1 MTETTSSSRSLFW
14 GFVAIAA
21 GIFLA
26 GLFVAGALKDIRRTN
41 DEITVTGSAKR
52 PIRADHAIWRPSVTA
67 QNLSVTAA
75 FEQVQS
81 QSNRVVAFLK
91 AQGVADSSVTLR
103 PVETYTVESYS
114 NTGEQ
119 RPPSYRVTQT
129 FEIRLNDV
137 DAMAKLAR
145 EANTL
150 MMQGIPLTG
159 SAPEYIYTE
168 LADIRI
174 AMLGDA
180 TKDAKTRAERIAES
194 VGASLGAVRSVHL
207 GVFQVTTRNSTD
219 VSSMGINDVSS
230 IEKDITSVVHVT
242 FGLE

>member
-26 GLFVAGALKDIRRTN
+26 GLFIAGALKDIRRTN
-41 DEITVTGSAKR
+41 DDITVTGSAKH
-52 PIRADHAIWRPSVTA
+52 PIRADYAIWRPSVST

-75 FEQVQS
+75 FEHVQAES
-81 QSNRVVAFLK
+81 ERVLAFLK
-91 AQGVADSSVTLR
+91 AQGVPDSSVTLR
-103 PVETYTVESYS
+103 PVETYTVEMYN
-114 NTGEQ
+114 NTGEP
-119 RPPSYRVTQT
+119 RPPNYRVTQT
-129 FEIRLNDV
+129 FEIRMHDV
-137 DAMAKLAR
+137 DAMEKLAR
-145 EANTL
+145 GANVL

-159 SAPEYIYTE
+159 SAPEYIYTK

-174 AMLGDA
+174 AMLGEA
-180 TKDAKTRAERIAES
+180 TKDAKVRAERIAES
-194 VGASLGAVRSVHL
+194 VGSSLGAVRSVQL
-207 GVFQVTTRNSTD
+207 GVFQITTRNSTD
-219 VSSMGINDVSS
+219 VSGMGMNDVSS

>member
-1 MTETTSSSRSLFW
+1 
-14 GFVAIAA
+14 
-21 GIFLA
+21 
-26 GLFVAGALKDIRRTN
+26 
-41 DEITVTGSAKR
+41 
-52 PIRADHAIWRPSVTA
+52 
-67 QNLSVTAA
+67 
-75 FEQVQS
+75 
-81 QSNRVVAFLK
+81 
-91 AQGVADSSVTLR
+91 
-103 PVETYTVESYS
+103 
-114 NTGEQ
+114 
-119 RPPSYRVTQT
+119 
-129 FEIRLNDV
+129 
-137 DAMAKLAR
+137 MAKLAR

>member
-14 GFVAIAA
+14 GFVAIGA

-103 PVETYTVESYS
+103 PVETYTVE
-114 NTGEQ
+114 
-119 RPPSYRVTQT
+119 
-129 FEIRLNDV
+129 
-137 DAMAKLAR
+137 
-145 EANTL
+145 
-150 MMQGIPLTG
+150 
-159 SAPEYIYTE
+159 
-168 LADIRI
+168 
-174 AMLGDA
+174 
-180 TKDAKTRAERIAES
+180 
-194 VGASLGAVRSVHL
+194 
-207 GVFQVTTRNSTD
+207 
-219 VSSMGINDVSS
+219 
-230 IEKDITSVVHVT
+230 
-242 FGLE
+242 